1 MTIYLKTGLLCGM
14 ILCVIHT
21 TLFAQYRP
29 EKINKRAR
37 ALYMDAQAAL
47 DMQNLTQAI
56 AYLKMAVKADSQY
69 LDAWAQ
75 LASIAFKQ
83 KDYPEAV
90 IDFQRVMAIDSTYD
104 PRLYYAYA
112 KSLAGMGKFAEA
124 IAYMHRYLQIP
135 GLGSDEITLGK
146 SWLQHFEIGLQTALQ
161 HHPFAP
167 QNLGDSINSADPEYF
182 PSLTVDGQTL
192 VFTRN
197 LHNQNEDFYIS
208 TWDAAD
214 SQWHRAV
221 NLGPPVNTP
230 ENEGTGHISQDGRI
244 LIYAACN
251 QPGGL
256 GSCDIVYSVR
266 TAQGWST
273 PVNLGPNVNSRF
285 WDSQPCLSPD
295 NHDLYFV
302 SNRPGGYGGSDI
314 YVCHLQP
321 DGSWSKPENLGP
333 NINTPGDET
342 SPFIHADNQT
352 LYFASNGWPGIGDM
366 DLFYSRRQPDGSWSK
381 PVNLGYPINTI
392 DHDGT
397 LFVAADGK
405 TAYFAS
411 DRFNGYGQL
420 DLYAFTLYP
429 EARPI
434 PTLYVRGTVYDS
446 LTHQPLSASIDLID
460 VATDSLITRIHSD
473 IHGQYLVTLP
483 IGKIYAFHVSHPGYL
498 FYSDQFSLINQKAY
512 RPYEINIPLQPIRLH
527 ARMVLKNI
535 FFDFNKYDLKP
546 ESKPELDKLVQ
557 FLKDNPT
564 LHITIKGYT
573 DSVGTASFNL
583 TLSQHRAEAVMQYLI
598 AHGIQA
604 NRLKA
609 VGYGEAQPVASNETE
624 EGRALNRRVEFE
636 ITEQ

>member
-14 ILCVIHT
+14 ILCVIHA
-21 TLFAQYRP
+21 TLLAQYRP

-135 GLGSDEITLGK
+135 GLGSDEIALGK

-498 FYSDQFSLINQKAY
+498 FYSDQFSLVNQKAY